1 MNQYIPPFK
10 ITPKIVNL
18 VSEITEIVTKLQF
31 NSSNA
36 ISPHLRKV
44 NKIKTITGTLQI
56 EGNSLD
62 IQKVTALLEGK
73 RVLATQKE
81 IAEVQG
87 AIKAYDLLDSFDYVS
102 MNDLLKAH
110 KILMGELLT
119 NAGSFRL
126 KDVGVGGKEGVV
138 HIAPPSNQVQN
149 LMHNL
154 FEWLKSSDIH
164 PLIKSSIFHYELEFI
179 HPFVDGNG
187 RIGRLWQTLI
197 LYNYKPIFKYMP
209 IESIIKE
216 HQQEYYKA
224 LEDSGSLGES
234 TPFIEFMLNVILLT
248 CKSVPLNDPK
258 NVPLKRLDKIVELLK
273 ENKHLTINQIAT
285 ICNVSSKTIKRDIAK
300 LKELG
305 KIKRVGSQKS
315 GYWEIVDE

>member
-87 AIKAYDLLDSFDYVS
+87 AIKAYDLLDSFDYTS
-102 MNDLLKAH
+102 IDDLLKAH

-154 FEWLKSSDIH
+154 FNWLKNSDIH

-224 LEDSGSLGES
+224 LENSGSIGES

-258 NVPLKRLDKIVELLK
+258 SVPLKRLDKIVELLK

>member
-1 MNQYIPPFK
+1 MNQYTPPFK

-154 FEWLKSSDIH
+154 FDWLKNSDIH

-179 HPFVDGNG
+179 HPFIDGNG

-258 NVPLKRLDKIVELLK
+258 SVPLKRLDKVVELLK

-315 GYWEIVDE
+315 GYWEII